1 MSTEQTI
8 SVTVHVPVT
17 NLTPEA
23 IENAVIAQALAA
35 VLGTKNISYDED
47 GEPFARY
54 DDTTIKK
61 MRAMV
66 EAQLS
71 TRVEKMVADLGPTLV
86 SDVLNAEFQPMTAW
100 GERSGPPTTIRQMV
114 YQHARSWIEGEVQE
128 NGQEIR
134 GYHGGPKVKRMHWLI
149 HAEVENFFK
158 KEATDVVKQITA
170 EVKPAIA
177 ARLTAA
183 VAESVNRILGVGR

>member
-8 SVTVHVPVT
+8 SVTVQVPVT
-17 NLTPEA
+17 NLTAEA

-35 VLGTKNISYDED
+35 VLGTKGIGYDED

-100 GERSGPPTTIRQMV
+100 GEHSGPPTTIRHMV
-114 YQHARSWIEGEVQE
+114 YNYARSWLDGDVQE
-128 NGQEIR
+128 NGAEIR
-134 GYHGGPKVKRMHWLI
+134 GYYGGAKVKRLHFTI
-149 HAEVENFFK
+149 RAEVDKFFK
-158 KEATDVVKQITA
+158 TEADAVVKQITA